1 MVLNVSHYQVKS
13 YSCAVPD
20 ATFFVNDLMK
30 YNTVHIHTK
39 IFVISQQ
46 TNVSTVL
53 VSVNPNKKLPLYTPD
68 VIDIYRCHCLFDLPP
83 HM

>member
-39 IFVISQQ
+39 IFCYSYLSTDKCEHRLGFGQPQQ
-46 TNVSTVL
+46 KTASLHTGRDRHL
-53 VSVNPNKKLPLYTPD
+53 QMPLS
-68 VIDIYRCHCLFDLPP
+68 F
-83 HM
+83 